1 MKKAHIWPGC
11 LPSSILLNALSLP
24 ASTLIMILAEED
36 RQNLL
41 DGAQCL
47 ELEPTSGAHNIGD
60 TAMLPDD
67 GDLDLPSPQR
77 FVSSANRDAPAI
89 VYVAAI
95 TAALGGL
102 LFGYDIGVIS
112 GAKGPMRRELGFS
125 CRQIEAVVA
134 FLPLGACLASL
145 IGGNAIDYYGRKF
158 TIIFNAF
165 LFTAGAL
172 TVSCSSSLSVILFG
186 RFMLGFAVS
195 LSAIAECIYISEIV
209 RPEKRGMF
217 VSLNELTITV
227 GILVAYLVNYM
238 FATTPHG
245 WRIMFLLSAFVAV
258 AQGFLML
265 FMPKTPHFLMLTKC
279 EKRAEDTI
287 RQLELSRNVRQTMT
301 NIRLALQEESSN
313 SFYSVLCQNKDNMAS
328 RLLIGFGLVFF
339 QQFTGQPNIIY
350 YANDVF
356 YQVGFCDEW
365 SSTLASVGLGL
376 MKVASTIVSLTLVDR
391 IGRRKALMGG
401 IALMMIS
408 VLGLAIHGFYTDSQS
423 SIHVEACS
431 DFAIN
436 TTDRTHL
443 FVPQN
448 ESAQEFNVQFE
459 DSVRFDNQACRHSN
473 DDSVFFRFAAF
484 GALVVFVCAY
494 SFSFGPITWVL
505 LSEIFPPAVKGRA
518 MAFATSLNWLG
529 NFVVS
534 GTFLQAV
541 QLLTLGGVYFAY
553 FILCACS
560 IAFVYFLVPE
570 TKNRTLEEISKE
582 LKLKNA
588 ERLFRERLSSC
599 QRRQG
604 RQTTIRSNEYNPVHF
619 SI

>member
-1 MKKAHIWPGC
+1 MAVGQ
-11 LPSSILLNALSLP
+11 
-24 ASTLIMILAEED
+24 ED
-36 RQNLL
+36 RENLL
-41 DGAQCL
+41 GGAQCL
-47 ELEPTSGAHNIGD
+47 ELEPTLAAHNVGD
-60 TAMLPDD
+60 TAMLADGDD
-67 GDLDLPSPQR
+67 DLDLPQPSRTSPG
-77 FVSSANRDAPAI
+77 SSRDAPAI
-89 VYVAAI
+89 VYVAAT

-112 GAKGPMRRELGFS
+112 GAKGPMRRELDLTCS
-125 CRQIEAVVA
+125 QLEAVVA

-145 IGGNAIDYYGRKF
+145 VGGNAIDHYGRKF

-165 LFTAGAL
+165 LFTAGSL
-172 TVSCSSSLSVILFG
+172 TVTLSSHLGVILFG

-227 GILVAYLVNYM
+227 GILMAYLVNYM
-238 FATTPHG
+238 FAATPHG
-245 WRIMFLLSAFVAV
+245 WRLMFLLSAFVAV
-258 AQGFLML
+258 AQGILMF
-265 FMPKTPHFLMLTKC
+265 FMPKTPHFLMLC
-279 EKRAEDTI
+279 QREKRAEAAI
-287 RQLELSRNVRQTMT
+287 RRLELSHNVRQTMT
-301 NIRLALQEESSN
+301 DIRLGIQEASSN

-376 MKVASTIVSLTLVDR
+376 MKVVSTIVSLTLVDR

-401 IALMMIS
+401 ISMMMIS
-408 VLGLAIHGFYTDSQS
+408 VLGLSIHGFYTDSQS
-423 SIHVEACS
+423 SIHIETCS
-431 DFAIN
+431 DYGRNATN
-436 TTDRTHL
+436 QAHL
-443 FVPQN
+443 FLPRN
-448 ESAQEFNVQFE
+448 ESAQEFSVQFE
-459 DSVRFDNQACRHSN
+459 DSVRFANQACRHSV
-473 DDSVFFRFAAF
+473 DDSVFFRYAAF
-484 GALVVFVCAY
+484 GALVLFVCAY

-541 QLLTLGGVYFAY
+541 QILSLGGVYFVY
-553 FILCACS
+553 FILCGCS

-582 LKLKNA
+582 LRLNSFLSFILNKW
-588 ERLFRERLSSC
+588 ERFRKRCHGDQSEMKQC
-599 QRRQG
+599 K
-604 RQTTIRSNEYNPVHF
+604 IP
-619 SI
+619 